1 MNPEFQSKSVVLSI
15 GPVATAPGSDTYC
28 LHPLKVSGSCFQDLT
43 HDLTHDPASMPLL
56 RAMISGYDARR
67 DLTLLR

>member
-43 HDLTHDPASMPLL
+43 DDPVSMPLL
-56 RAMISGYDARR
+56 GTMISGYDARR